1 MTLTSFQYFNSSAFL
16 SRKRVQNYCFTAYTP
31 NILNTFLLK
40 ICIFLLNSL
49 IFKRCRTTSNGR
61 EVCLFDTSIPY
72 YLSRERKGGVLS
84 PSQRGDTLNT
94 IKKESPGADGI
105 PPRLAHLHLPPSRTD
120 FRVFGRTPPTF
131 FKTPRRFLKT
141 PQHFS

>member
-1 MTLTSFQYFNSSAFL
+1 MVRDLNFVSVFQYSSAFL

-31 NILNTFLLK
+31 NFRNTFLLK
-40 ICIFLLNSL
+40 ICIFLLNLL

-84 PSQRGDTLNT
+84 PSQRGGYIKHHKKGKPWRRRDTT
-94 IKKESPGADGI
+94 APSASSPPAES
-105 PPRLAHLHLPPSRTD
+105 H
-120 FRVFGRTPPTF
+120 
-131 FKTPRRFLKT
+131 
-141 PQHFS
+141 